1 MCIHSLMQ
9 LTVSHCDVNREEKCS
24 DPVFMTG
31 ELDDCRTIVKV
42 YRSSL
47 IFLFRWFFSL
57 HRNINLFS
65 RERIKEEEK
74 KRKWCSDV
82 ENQWRGSLSVSSLWP
97 LAAVV
102 RSKFLDRCRCVV
114 ASCQTHLL
122 CVSPPLPWCN
132 CGRSLT
138 DFTCEQKPEQT
149 GRVSTHSLSQV
160 SASAAARL
168 YSEPVEQ
175 LVLCCSSCFFT
186 SSHTNTPRHSHQ
198 PITGWQRVCKEAFF
212 FFL

>member
-42 YRSSL
+42 YWSSL

-57 HRNINLFS
+57 HRKINIFS

-82 ENQWRGSLSVSSLWP
+82 EKQWRGSLSVSSLWP

-114 ASCQTHLL
+114 ASCQTHLV
-122 CVSPPLPWCN
+122 CVSPPPSPDVIVGGASQISPVNRNLNRRVECPLTVWVRWALQLP
-132 CGRSLT
+132 
-138 DFTCEQKPEQT
+138 
-149 GRVSTHSLSQV
+149 
-160 SASAAARL
+160 
-168 YSEPVEQ
+168 
-175 LVLCCSSCFFT
+175 LVFIL
-186 SSHTNTPRHSHQ
+186 N
-198 PITGWQRVCKEAFF
+198 
-212 FFL
+212 L